1 MPGFSDMDMEP
12 KKHFTGDISLLQSI
26 LDSLVVGV
34 ISIDL
39 DGMITVFN
47 EAASRLM
54 DVSKEQ
60 ALGRHLLTVI
70 PNAGLVNVLRTGEPE
85 MGRTQLIGQRT
96 VLTNRSPIIHRG
108 VMIGAVS
115 LFQDITEMEKISR
128 ELDSTKTIVR
138 TLEEILS
145 GAGEWMVVVDANGI
159 ITMMSEG
166 YAKFNCT
173 DVPRAVGKHV
183 TEVIENTRMHIVAH
197 TGMAE
202 MGEKQTIGGRE
213 LIVNRLPLM
222 DAGRVVGA
230 YGRVVFKDVEQ
241 LYELASKLKVLETKV
256 KYYEKELTQ
265 LRGARYTMASIM
277 GSGQAISAAKLEALR
292 ASRTDSTVLVFG
304 ETGTGKELFAHAIH
318 AASQRRSG
326 PFIKLNCAAVPS
338 ELLESELF
346 GYEEGAFTGAKRGGK
361 PGKFEMAQGGT
372 LFLDEIGDMPSAM
385 QVKLLRVLQEREVER
400 VGGTLTRSVDIRII
414 AATGKSLEDLVNEG
428 SFRADLYYRIN
439 VIPIRVPPLRE
450 RREDILAIADSFL
463 ARLSNETGETKRTI
477 SPDLQ
482 EVLKSYIWRGNVR
495 ELQNV
500 LERATTMSREE
511 SLLPEHVPEYL
522 LHSLAKP
529 RAGAAPPS
537 TLADARAEAERKT
550 IVSALAAAGGNK
562 TRAASIL
569 QIHRVKLYEKMK
581 RHGIQYVSN
590 KLHIPN

>member
-1 MPGFSDMDMEP
+1 MNLKEP
-12 KKHFTGDISLLQSI
+12 FGGDISLLQSI
-26 LDSLVVGV
+26 LDSSVVGM
-34 ISIDL
+34 IAIDREST
-39 DGMITVFN
+39 ITVFN

-54 DVSKEQ
+54 DVTKEQ
-60 ALGRHLLTVI
+60 ALGRHLLAVI

-85 MGRTQLIGQRT
+85 MGRTQVIGQRT

-138 TLEEILS
+138 TLEEILAGS
-145 GAGEWMVVVDANGI
+145 GEWMVVVDANGV

-166 YAKFNCT
+166 YAKFNGT
-173 DVPRAVGKHV
+173 SVSQALGRHV

-197 TGMAE
+197 TGVAE
-202 MGEKQTIGGRE
+202 LGEKQTIGGRE

-222 DAGRVVGA
+222 DAGRVVGS

-241 LYELASKLKVLETKV
+241 LYELASKLKVLESKV
-256 KYYEKELTQ
+256 KYYEKELIQ
-265 LRGARYTMASIM
+265 LRGARYTLASII

-292 ASRTDSTVLVFG
+292 ASRTDSTVFIHG

-372 LFLDEIGDMPSAM
+372 LFLDEIGDMPPAM

-400 VGGTLTRSVDIRII
+400 VGGTLTRPVDIRII
-414 AATGKSLEDLVNEG
+414 AATGKTLEDLVNDG
-428 SFRADLYYRIN
+428 SFRADLYYRIH
-439 VIPIRVPPLRE
+439 VIPIRIPPLRE
-450 RREDILAIADSFL
+450 RREDIVEIADSFL
-463 ARLSNETGETKRTI
+463 ARLSNDTGEIKRTI
-477 SPDLQ
+477 SPELQ
-482 EVLKSYIWRGNVR
+482 EVLKSYGWPGNVR

-500 LERATTMSREE
+500 LERAAAMTREE
-511 SLLPEHVPEYL
+511 ALLPEHVPEYL
-522 LHSLAKP
+522 LRAIPKL
-529 RAGAAPPS
+529 RAGVAPS
-537 TLADARAEAERKT
+537 TLAHARVEAERKT
-550 IVSALAAAGGNK
+550 IVAALAAAGGNK

-581 RHGIQYVSN
+581 RHGISYVSN
-590 KLHIPN
+590 KVHIPN